1 MTEKELLQAFKGDLT
16 ADEQKELIRIAN
28 DIASEQTGFFF
39 NLSTV
44 KKIMQSGNAQEID
57 YIKQYINE
65 NGIEAA
71 IEYYGEADE
80 LKPRQEARAAAMER
94 ADKKLK
100 EEYAEHLAYLTAN
113 IEKLSGEKNPA
124 TLTELAELYKKH
136 ITKTIDNLPDQS
148 GNALNLQD
156 TEYKLLSEKFVELLE
171 KIQQLE
177 KKIEQTTDPIEAD
190 RLQEELEQI
199 KYDILPTGSPLYLFN
214 TALTYHGKKKKIPT
228 TKGNTKQSDRHK
240 EIEYKPEKSGYTIT
254 QTDKRTGERVEITL
268 TNADKMQGK
277 GVKKCFAFLLTM
289 SNKQNFSPIIGFSL
303 QELVDRGMYS
313 SPENA
318 RRGLKTA
325 LDTLQNI
332 KFSGTIKKGKRK
344 EIKQAEAGVLFYH
357 YKIKNN
363 YVEVSVNENFNIE
376 FIAAY
381 YALFPQFAY
390 SLSNSNAFDLCEYI
404 FMQARQNTADIK
416 RGGSFNIS
424 FKRIRELLALP
435 LETDITAKGSKWK
448 PKQYVIDPIL
458 TAINDIQQGAT
469 AANNTELTLEAVYNP
484 SYKDLSEFLEG
495 YIKISFKGEI
505 YNKLSDIAER
515 QEAKIAQSMAIKEK
529 RLTAPNK
536 KKE

>member
-28 DIASEQTGFFF
+28 EIASEQTGFFF

-71 IEYYGEADE
+71 IEYYGEAEE

-94 ADKKLK
+94 ADKRLK
-100 EEYAEHLAYLTAN
+100 EKYTEHLAYLTAN

-124 TLTELAELYKKH
+124 TLTEFAELYKKH
-136 ITKTIDNLPDQS
+136 ITKTIENLPDQS
-148 GNALNLQD
+148 GNALNLQN

-214 TALTYHGKKKKIPT
+214 TALTYHSKKKKIPT
-228 TKGNTKQSDRHK
+228 TKNNTKQSDRHK

-268 TNADKMQGK
+268 INADKMQGK

-289 SNKQNFSPIIGFSL
+289 SNKQHFSPVIGFSL
-303 QELVDRGMYS
+303 QELVDRGMYK
-313 SPENA
+313 NLDTA
-318 RRGLKTA
+318 RVGLKNA

-416 RGGSFNIS
+416 SGGSFNIS

-435 LETDITAKGSKWK
+435 TPEETAEKLNRKY
-448 PKQYVIDPIL
+448 KQYIITPIL
-458 TAINDIQQGAT
+458 TAIEDIQIAAT
-469 AANNTELTLEAVYNP
+469 EANNTEFKLQAVYNP
-484 SYKDLSEFLEG
+484 NYNDIGEFLEG
-495 YIKISFKGEI
+495 YIQISFNGEI
-505 YNKLSDIAER
+505 YAKLCEIAEK
-515 QEAKIAQSMAIKEK
+515 QEAKIAQAMAIKEK
-529 RLTAPNK
+529 RLHAP
-536 KKE
+536 KEKTDK

>member
-1 MTEKELLQAFKGDLT
+1 MRFFFSLSTINRAINNGDAHELESIFKFVHEYGIETALEHYATSEELKAYKEVRAAEKEKADKWANEILKKEYNNLLARLT
-16 ADEQKELIRIAN
+16 AD
-28 DIASEQTGFFF
+28 
-39 NLSTV
+39 
-44 KKIMQSGNAQEID
+44 
-57 YIKQYINE
+57 
-65 NGIEAA
+65 
-71 IEYYGEADE
+71 
-80 LKPRQEARAAAMER
+80 
-94 ADKKLK
+94 
-100 EEYAEHLAYLTAN
+100 
-113 IEKLSGEKNPA
+113 IEKMSGEKNPD
-124 TLTELAELYKKH
+124 TLIEFAEFYKNH
-136 ITKTIDNLPDQS
+136 ITRAITTLPDQS
-148 GNALNLQD
+148 GITLNLQD
-156 TEYKLLSEKFVELLE
+156 TEYKLLNEKFTELLR
-171 KIQQLE
+171 KIEQIE

-214 TALTYHGKKKKIPT
+214 TAFTHHNKKKTIPT
-228 TKGNTKQSDRHK
+228 TKNNTKQSDRHK

-254 QTDKRTGERVEITL
+254 QTDKRTGERVEITFI
-268 TNADKMQGK
+268 NANKMQGK

-289 SNKQNFSPIIGFSL
+289 SNKQNFNPVIGFSL
-303 QELVDRGMYS
+303 KELVDRGMYK
-313 SPENA
+313 NLDTA
-318 RRGLKTA
+318 RVGLKNA

-363 YVEVSVNENFNIE
+363 YAEVSVNENFNIE

-404 FMQARQNTADIK
+404 FMQARQNTANIK
-416 RGGSFNIS
+416 SGGSFNIG
-424 FKRIRELLALP
+424 FKKIRELLALP
-435 LETDITAKGSKWK
+435 LETDITVKGGKWK

-469 AANNTELTLEAVYNP
+469 AANNTEFTLEAVYNP

-529 RLTAPNK
+529 RLTAPK
-536 KKE
+536 GKADI